1 MTKWLAT
8 RNNKNDI
15 SKSERRS
22 NVEINDVTGEIK
34 ARKQPRRLY
43 AVVVLCEFRSVFKMA
58 PSRRDQPGRNNI
70 SKRKKKQKQNKKK
83 KRKKKGKKSCHYDRI
98 NRIDEAITQPVD
110 IWSANE
116 WSLRRFAARFD
127 GGDRRRSTRIEI
139 EFNFQLMFNV
149 SFDELLF
156 QLLPATYCLM
166 FH

>member
-1 MTKWLAT
+1 MNSDPFSKW
-8 RNNKNDI
+8 
-15 SKSERRS
+15 RRH
-22 NVEINDVTGEIK
+22 DVTNPDGITFPKE
-34 ARKQPRRLY
+34 
-43 AVVVLCEFRSVFKMA
+43 
-58 PSRRDQPGRNNI
+58 
-70 SKRKKKQKQNKKK
+70 KKQKQKKK
-83 KRKKKGKKSCHYDRI
+83 EKKKKGKKSCHYDRI

-139 EFNFQLMFNV
+139 EFNFQLMFDV